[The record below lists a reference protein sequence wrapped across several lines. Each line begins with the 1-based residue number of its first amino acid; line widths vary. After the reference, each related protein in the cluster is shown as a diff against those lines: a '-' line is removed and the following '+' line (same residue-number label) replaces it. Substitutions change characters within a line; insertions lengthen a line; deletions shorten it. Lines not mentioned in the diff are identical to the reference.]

1 MIWKLVPARVVDV
14 TEHLN
19 DLNVKVLWNKEFSN
33 VCAIEC
39 ETLLD
44 RTSALGNANKK
55 MKIQYILKTAN
66 HLICASQIYS
76 LNATQ

>member
-1 MIWKLVPARVVDV
+1 MNWKLVPACVVDV

-33 VCAIEC
+33 VCVVEC

-44 RTSALGNANKK
+44 GTSALGNANKK

-76 LNATQ
+76 SNATQ

>member
-1 MIWKLVPARVVDV
+1 MNLKLVPACVVDV
-14 TEHLN
+14 TKYLN

-33 VCAIEC
+33 VCVLEC

-55 MKIQYILKTAN
+55 
-66 HLICASQIYS
+66 
-76 LNATQ
+76 